1 MVIDLKYEEFIES
14 KKEFKQQKGIIVSE
28 DDLNDVLFDY
38 QKAIVKKALEKK
50 RFCLFEAC
58 GMGKTLQ
65 QLEWAYQVHKHTNKP
80 VLIVAPLGVT
90 IQTAKEEAPKLG
102 YDVCMLSYAD
112 YITNGINIINY
123 EQLDNIDCSV
133 FSGVVL
139 DESSILKNFTGKV
152 RTKLTSYF
160 KNTEYKLCCTATP
173 APNDLMELLNH
184 ADFLGITTTAKAL
197 STYFINDMK
206 TGTWRL
212 KGHATKDFYRW
223 CCTWSI
229 NIENPQDL
237 GYEADYYHL
246 PQLIEK
252 QEILEIDVIDEEFEN
267 GLFREV
273 GTSATSFH
281 KEKSRTADARARK
294 CAEIACKDNEQYLIW
309 CDTNQEAELLKKYI
323 KNAVEVRGSDKSS
336 YKEDCAMLF
345 KNGQIRVLIS
355 KPKIFGYGMNFQ
367 KCHNVIF
374 CGLTY
379 SYENYFQALRRIY
392 RFGQENDVYSYIVLG
407 STELHIL
414 ENIKKKQEI
423 QNQLKNQ
430 MDISVKEIQLLNF
443 KGKEVTEVNQYESI
457 ELPTFI

>member
-1 MVIDLKYEEFIES
+1 MKYEEFIQS
-14 KKEFKQQKGIIVSE
+14 KKDIKITKGIEISE
-28 DDLNDVLFDY
+28 NDLNPVLFDY
-38 QKAIVKKALEKK
+38 QKAIVKKALVLK

-65 QLEWAYQVHKHTNKP
+65 QLEYAFQVHKHTNKP

-102 YDVCMLSYAD
+102 YEVHMLAYEEH
-112 YITNGINIINY
+112 IKNGINIINY

-133 FSGVVL
+133 FAGVIL

-152 RTKLTSYF
+152 RTKLTNYF
-160 KNTEYKLCCTATP
+160 KDTEYKLCCTATP

-197 STYFINDMK
+197 SNYFINDMK
-206 TGTWRL
+206 TGSYRL

-229 NIENPQDL
+229 NIETPQDL
-237 GYEADYYHL
+237 GFQADYYKL
-246 PQLIEK
+246 PKLIEK
-252 QEILEIDVIDEEFEN
+252 NIVIEIDVIDESFES
-267 GLFREV
+267 GLFREI

-281 KEKSRTADARARK
+281 KEKSRTADARARR
-294 CAEIACKDNEQYLIW
+294 CAEIATKNNEQYLIW
-309 CDTNQEAELLKKYI
+309 CDTNQEADLLKKYI
-323 KNAVEVRGSDKSS
+323 PEAVEVRGSDKPSF
-336 YKEDCAMLF
+336 KEDCSMLF

-367 KCHNVIF
+367 KCRNVIF

-392 RFGQENDVYSYIVLG
+392 RFGQENDVYSYIVIG

-414 ENIKKKQEI
+414 ENIKQKQRMQE
-423 QNQLKNQ
+423 QLKNQ
-430 MDISVKEIQLLNF
+430 MDVSVKEIQLLEF
-443 KGKEVTEVNQYESI
+443 IGKEVKKVEQSKKI
-457 ELPTFI
+457 ELPEFV

>member
-1 MVIDLKYEEFIES
+1 MEYREFIET
-14 KKEFKQQKGIIVSE
+14 KMDVVEQKGIEIELS
-28 DDLNDVLFDY
+28 DMNDVLFDY

-50 RFCLFEAC
+50 RYCLFEAC

-65 QLEWAYQVHKHTNKP
+65 QLEWAHHVSLHTHRP

-102 YDVCMLSYAD
+102 YDVHIMYDHWPCD
-112 YITNGINIINY
+112 GINIINY
-123 EQLDNIDCSV
+123 EQLDNIDCSM

-139 DESSILKNFTGKV
+139 DESSILKNFTGKT
-152 RTKLTSYF
+152 RMNLSKKFS
-160 KNTEYKLCCTATP
+160 KTEYKLCCSATP

-197 STYFINDMK
+197 ATYFINDMK
-206 TGTWRL
+206 TGSYRL

-229 NIENPQDL
+229 NIESPHDL

-246 PQLIEK
+246 PKLH
-252 QEILEIDVIDEEFEN
+252 EITELLEIDVIDDTFEN

-281 KEKSRTADARARK
+281 QEKKRTADIRARR
-294 CAEIACKDNEQYLIW
+294 CAEIASKDKEQYLIW
-309 CDTNQEAELLKKYI
+309 CDTNQEADLLKKYI
-323 KNAVEVRGSDKSS
+323 PDAVEVRGSDKASF
-336 YKEDCAMLF
+336 KEDASMYF

-379 SYENYFQALRRIY
+379 SYENYYQALRRIY
-392 RFGQENDVYSYIVLG
+392 RFGQKNDVYSYIVIG
-407 STELHIL
+407 STERHIL
-414 ENIKKKQEI
+414 ENIKKKKEQQEE
-423 QNQLKNQ
+423 LKNK
-430 MDISVKEIQLLNF
+430 MEISVKEIQKLNF
-443 KGKEVTEVNQYESI
+443 EGKEVKKVDRFARI
-457 ELPTFI
+457 ELPDFI

>member
-1 MVIDLKYEEFIES
+1 MNYEEFIRR
-14 KKEFKQQKGIIVSE
+14 KKVVNQSRGIEINE
-28 DDLNDVLFDY
+28 NDLNSVLFDY
-38 QKAIVKKALEKK
+38 QKAIVKKALELK

-65 QLEWAYQVHKHTNKP
+65 QIEWAYQVYLYTKKP
-80 VLIVAPLGVT
+80 VLIIAPLGVT

-102 YDVCMLSYAD
+102 YKVYMLAYED
-112 YITNGINIINY
+112 HIKDGINIINY
-123 EQLDNIDCSV
+123 EQLDNVDCSV
-133 FSGVVL
+133 FGGVVL

-152 RTKLTSYF
+152 RTKLSNYF
-160 KNTEYKLCCTATP
+160 KDTEYKLCCTATP

-184 ADFLGITTTAKAL
+184 ADFLGVTTTAKAL
-197 STYFINDMK
+197 ATYFINDMK

-212 KGHATKDFYRW
+212 KGHATKEFYRW

-229 NIENPQDL
+229 NIESPKDL
-237 GYEADYYHL
+237 GFKAEYYKL
-246 PQLIEK
+246 PNLIEK
-252 QEILEIDVIDEEFEN
+252 NEIIEIDVIDDEFES
-267 GLFREV
+267 GLFREI

-281 KEKSRTADARARK
+281 KEKSRTADKRAKR
-294 CAEIACKDNEQYLIW
+294 CAEIASKDNEQYLIW
-309 CDTNQEAELLKKYI
+309 CDTNQEADLLKKYI
-323 KNAVEVRGSDKSS
+323 PDAVEVRGSDKPSF
-336 YKEDCAMLF
+336 KEDCSMLF

-392 RFGQENDVYSYIVLG
+392 RFGQKNDVYSYIVIG

-414 ENIKKKQEI
+414 ENIKQKQQMQE
-423 QNQLKNQ
+423 QLKNK

-443 KGKEVTEVNQYESI
+443 EGKEVLRVEQSKQI
-457 ELPTFI
+457 EIPEFL